1 MGQLKSLPPNRRA
14 SDFAALCGFIDVP
27 MAGDVYVGRV
37 YLVSDSSTFG
47 SVVHNESFNLR
58 DLSSDADW
66 VKTAHSENY
75 ERGIQTNQV
84 TMSDERSAL
93 ESQHAKEKEG
103 AGGYKWSENTDSVE
117 INYTF
122 DKKIS
127 AKDLKVVIKTNSVVV
142 SSKLDR

>member
-1 MGQLKSLPPNRRA
+1 M
-14 SDFAALCGFIDVP
+14 CGFIDVP
-27 MAGDVYVGRV
+27 IAGDIYVGRV
-37 YLVSDSSTFG
+37 YLVSDSSSFG
-47 SVVHNESFNLR
+47 AVVHNESFTLS
-58 DLSSDADW
+58 DLSSGADW
-66 VKTAHSENY
+66 LKTAHSENY
-75 ERGIQTNQV
+75 ERGIQTKQV

-103 AGGYKWSENTDSVE
+103 AGGYKWSENSEQVE